1 MRVEPRVM
9 QEQADKSFSPYFF
22 IQSEDAEA
30 DRMPLKSTDVEVD
43 IAGVIA
49 DVRVTQIY
57 KNEGQRA
64 LEAIYVF
71 PGSTRAAVYGM
82 KMTIGER
89 TIVANIE
96 KKQEAR
102 QQYEQ
107 AKQEGKSASLLEQHR
122 PNVFQM
128 NVANIMPGDEIK
140 VELSYTEL
148 LVPTDCM
155 YEFVYPTVV
164 GPRYPGSE
172 TEGIPTESWVENPFL
187 QQDEAPTSS
196 FDIQV
201 TLSAGLPVQKVT
213 CTSHKVDVQYQS
225 PSSAGISLK
234 ASESDGGNR
243 DYILKYRLSGGQIE
257 SGVLLFE
264 GKNSPPSPPEKTHP
278 PTPSL
283 EKRGGEK
290 RTENFFLLMAQP
302 PEKVQDTELPP
313 REYIFIMDV
322 SGSMGGFPME
332 MSKTLLKDLLSHL
345 NPQDRFNILQFSFG
359 SRVLSEKG
367 SVPADEKHVKKAL
380 DLLSVTRGGGG
391 TEIMPALK
399 RAFSLPRAK
408 GMSCSIVVITDGYV
422 SVEPQVF
429 DYIRQ
434 HLGEANLFA
443 FGIGSS
449 VNRHLIEGMAHV
461 GGGEPFI
468 VTKETEAAAQAA
480 TFRRYIQ
487 SPVLTNLEL
496 EVDDFEVYD
505 VEPPAIG
512 DLFAERPVLCFGKWR
527 GEREGTMRL
536 TGRIGEEKYR
546 FEVDL
551 STVEAKPEHSAL
563 RYLWARHAIMLLGD
577 YNKLCQDRERIDRI
591 TELGL
596 KYSLLTDYTSFIAVD
611 SEVRNTEGRS
621 ATVNQ
626 PLPLPQ
632 GVPDSALGMAVAAA
646 APAGARSLRQSF
658 ARTKSVAL
666 EPEELRS
673 VSYSA
678 AEEIED
684 FCLEADDTFG
694 MAEELEI
701 PSFKRKMSDSE
712 ESGGFLGKIFGKDKK
727 RVGSKSFYLRGGIWI
742 DDSHRPS
749 AVLIQLQRGS
759 KGYKILLGAI
769 PDLEEFFKL
778 GERVIVNFGKYSIE
792 ITPQGRTS
800 LTTSEVRD
808 LQTEW
813 LKHRR

>member
-1 MRVEPRVM
+1 MRAEPRVM

-22 IQSEDAEA
+22 IRSEDAEA
-30 DRMPLKSTDVEVD
+30 DRMPLKSTDVAVD

-49 DVRVTQIY
+49 DVRVTQAY

-128 NVANIMPGDEIK
+128 NVANIMPGDEVK

-155 YEFVYPTVV
+155 YELVYPTVV
-164 GPRYPGSE
+164 GPRYPGSA
-172 TEGIPTESWVENPFL
+172 TEGIPAESWVENPFL
-187 QQDEAPTSS
+187 EQDEAPISS
-196 FDIQV
+196 FDIRV

-213 CTSHKVDVQYQS
+213 CTSHNVDVQYQS

-234 ASESDGGNR
+234 ASERDGGNR
-243 DYILKYRLSGGQIE
+243 DYILKYRLTGGQIE

-264 GKNSPPSPPEKTHP
+264 ETHP

-283 EKRGGEK
+283 EKRRGEGDA
-290 RTENFFLLMAQP
+290 ENFFLLMAQP
-302 PEKVQDTELPP
+302 PEKVQETELPP

-332 MSKTLLKDLLSHL
+332 VSKTLLKDLLSRL

-367 SVPADEKHVKKAL
+367 SIPADEKHLKKAL
-380 DLLSVTRGGGG
+380 NLLTVTRGGGG

-399 RAFSLPRAK
+399 RAFSLPRQK

-487 SPVLTNLEL
+487 SPVLTNLGL
-496 EVDDFEVYD
+496 QVDDFEIYD
-505 VEPPAIG
+505 VEPPVLA

-527 GEREGTMRL
+527 GERKGTMQL
-536 TGRIGEEKYR
+536 TGRIGESEYR
-546 FEVDL
+546 YEVDL
-551 STVEAKPEHSAL
+551 STIEAKPEHAAL

-577 YNKLCQDRERIDRI
+577 YNRLSQDSERVDRI

-596 KYSLLTDYTSFIAVD
+596 KYSLLTDYTSFIAID

-632 GVPDSALGMAVAAA
+632 GVSDAALGLTAAA
-646 APAGARSLRQSF
+646 APAGSRSFRRAQLSTF
-658 ARTKSVAL
+658 AQTKSMAPEL
-666 EPEELRS
+666 EEMRS
-673 VSYSA
+673 ASYGA
-678 AEEIED
+678 AEEVEELC
-684 FCLEADDTFG
+684 FEAADNFG
-694 MAEELEI
+694 MADELEM
-701 PSFKRKMSDSE
+701 PAFKRSMPDSE
-712 ESGGFLGKIFGKDKK
+712 KSEGFLGKIFGKDKK
-727 RVGSKSFYLRGGIWI
+727 RVGAKVFHQKDGVWI
-742 DDSHRPS
+742 DDSHSPD
-749 AVLIQLQRGS
+749 ATVIQIQRNS
-759 KGYKILLGAI
+759 EGYKALLGAI
-769 PDLEEFFKL
+769 PGLDQYFEL
-778 GERVIVNFGKYSIE
+778 GERVIVNLGKYSIE

-800 LTTSEVRD
+800 LTPDELRD

-813 LKHRR
+813 LKIRR